1 MPEEILS
8 VFNIKKYFYE
18 TDFRQAFYL
27 RGRSPHSVRAVDD
40 ISFEVKRGKVFVLAG
55 ESGSGKTTVAKII
68 LRAID
73 PDSGSLIFDGENIT
87 KQTGKKLKEFR
98 SFVQMVHQDPYTAL
112 NPRMKIMD
120 IIMEP
125 LNIHDK
131 RSSKEEK
138 KEKVFSSL
146 EDVRLEPATEIAE
159 KFPYTLSGGQR
170 QRVALARV
178 LVISPKLIIADE
190 PVSML
195 DVSVRAEILQ
205 LMKNLK
211 EKFKIS
217 FLYITHDLST
227 SRYIG
232 DDIAVMYAGKIVEKG
247 PIDTILL
254 NPLHPY
260 TQALTD
266 AIFQPNPGYSN
277 NEKKIR
283 IRQAD
288 VSNPPNNYTGCRFYS
303 KCPYYMDKCTNEPSL
318 TDSSEKD
325 HYVSCFLYRE

>member
-1 MPEEILS
+1 M
-8 VFNIKKYFYE
+8 
-18 TDFRQAFYL
+18 
-27 RGRSPHSVRAVDD
+27 
-40 ISFEVKRGKVFVLAG
+40 FVLAG
-55 ESGSGKTTVAKII
+55 ESGSGKTTLAKII

-73 PDSGSLIFDGENIT
+73 PDSGSIIFDGENIT
-87 KQTGKKLKEFR
+87 KYTGKKLKEFR
-98 SFVQMVHQDPYTAL
+98 NFVQMVHQDPYTSL
-112 NPRMKIMD
+112 NPRMRIMD

-131 RSSKEEK
+131 QSSNEEK
-138 KEKVFSSL
+138 REKVLSSL
-146 EDVRLEPATEIAE
+146 EDVRLEPAQVIAE

-178 LVISPKLIIADE
+178 LVISPKLIVADE

-211 EKFKIS
+211 DKFKIS

-232 DDIAVMYAGKIVEKG
+232 DDIAVMYAGTIVERG
-247 PIDTILL
+247 PIDRILL

-266 AIFQPNPGYSN
+266 AIFQPNMGNSN
-277 NEKKIR
+277 NERKIR
-283 IRQAD
+283 IKQSE
-288 VSNPPNNYTGCRFYS
+288 VSYPPDNYTGCRFFS
-303 KCPYYMDKCTNEPSL
+303 RCPYYMNKCTNEPIL
-318 TDSSEKD
+318 TESNEKD
-325 HYVSCFLYRE
+325 HYVSCFLYP

>member
-1 MPEEILS
+1 LQDVILS
-8 VFNIKKYFYE
+8 VLNIKKYFYE
-18 TDFRQAFYL
+18 TDFRHAFHL
-27 RGRSPHSVRAVDD
+27 RRRPRHSVRAVDD
-40 ISFEVKRGKVFVLAG
+40 ISFEVERGKVFVLAG
-55 ESGSGKTTVAKII
+55 ESGSGKTTLAKII

-73 PDSGSLIFDGENIT
+73 PDSGSIIFDGENIT
-87 KQTGKKLKEFR
+87 TYTGKKLKEFR
-98 SFVQMVHQDPYTAL
+98 NFVQMVHQDPYTSL
-112 NPRMKIMD
+112 NPRMRIMD

-131 RSSKEEK
+131 QSSNEEK
-138 KEKVFSSL
+138 REKVLSSL
-146 EDVRLEPATEIAE
+146 EDVRLEPAQVIAE

-178 LVISPKLIIADE
+178 LVISPKLIVADE

-211 EKFKIS
+211 DKFKIS

-232 DDIAVMYAGKIVEKG
+232 DDIAVMYAGTIVERG
-247 PIDTILL
+247 PIDRILL

-266 AIFQPNPGYSN
+266 AIFQPNMGNSN
-277 NEKKIR
+277 NERKIR
-283 IRQAD
+283 IKQSE
-288 VSNPPNNYTGCRFYS
+288 VSYLPDNYTGCRFFS
-303 KCPYYMDKCTNEPSL
+303 RCPYYMNKCTNEPIL
-318 TDSSEKD
+318 TESNEKD
-325 HYVSCFLYRE
+325 HYVSCFLYP